1 MNAHEPDVV
10 RWLLLVGATLL
21 GAVLAGLAQRRW
33 WRPAVGAL
41 PGPGQRPAPAPA
53 CPVCLGGRERGT
65 RRTAGG
71 ARIPDEGTVMTAG
84 PRAVILA
91 RDG

>member
-33 WRPAVGAL
+33 WRRAGAPPRPRRTGSPAAASSMADAVARARACSGAAGAA
-41 PGPGQRPAPAPA
+41 PRPDRPH
-53 CPVCLGGRERGT
+53 GERG
-65 RRTAGG
+65 AGERG
-71 ARIPDEGTVMTAG
+71 A
-84 PRAVILA
+84 
-91 RDG
+91 